1 MGAVH
6 ITMFMPAYHTYTS
19 FHNDVDT
26 GEIVYGPM
34 TENYKAFLTTMA
46 QWYAEGLIDPE
57 YMTTDY
63 QTAIGNVTSGKSV
76 AGYMMVGGMIGNI
89 THLNVTLDQMRKDV
103 DAQKAAAKE
112 SHRRLWEH
120 NEEQDEKLEN
130 HECRIKILEIK
141 KQEEQ
146 K

>member
-1 MGAVH
+1 
-6 ITMFMPAYHTYTS
+6 
-19 FHNDVDT
+19 
-26 GEIVYGPM
+26 M
-34 TENYKAFLTTMA
+34 TEWGVVGVIIALA
-46 QWYAEGLIDPE
+46 GLLA
-57 YMTTDY
+57 TV
-63 QTAIGNVTSGKSV
+63 TAPLIKLN
-76 AGYMMVGGMIGNI
+76 GNI
-89 THLNVTLDQMRKDV
+89 TSLNVTLNQMRKDV
-103 DAQKAAAKE
+103 DAQKESSKE

>member
-1 MGAVH
+1 MGCVRCH
-6 ITMFMPAYHTYTS
+6 CCTGGVIGYGNGPADKTNS
-19 FHNDVDT
+19 
-26 GEIVYGPM
+26 
-34 TENYKAFLTTMA
+34 
-46 QWYAEGLIDPE
+46 
-57 YMTTDY
+57 
-63 QTAIGNVTSGKSV
+63 
-76 AGYMMVGGMIGNI
+76 NI

>member
-1 MGAVH
+1 
-6 ITMFMPAYHTYTS
+6 
-19 FHNDVDT
+19 
-26 GEIVYGPM
+26 M
-34 TENYKAFLTTMA
+34 TEWGVFGVIVALV
-46 QWYAEGLIDPE
+46 GLLA
-57 YMTTDY
+57 TV
-63 QTAIGNVTSGKSV
+63 TAPLIKLNS
-76 AGYMMVGGMIGNI
+76 NI
-89 THLNVTLDQMRKDV
+89 THLNVTLDQMRQDV